1 MGGTFDLGKV
11 VGASAT
17 INGETTLEI
26 KAGTGVTLR
35 QEGNI
40 LYIDLSDTSSKV
52 TSFNGRSGAVTPQN
66 GDYTAAMV
74 GADASGSAQSVQ
86 TNLTNHANNK
96 SNPHSVTASQI
107 GAASASH
114 THTAS
119 QVSGGTISSGAL
131 YANASAQQTLG
142 SAQVRNIKAGTGD
155 LEAGVSALETGQ
167 IYLVYEG

>member
-1 MGGTFDLGKV
+1 MAGTIDLGKV

-17 INGETTLEI
+17 INGETTIEI

-74 GADASGSAQSVQ
+74 GGVPNSRTVNSKALSSDIVLSASDINADPAGSA
-86 TNLTNHANNK
+86 T
-96 SNPHSVTASQI
+96 
-107 GAASASH
+107 
-114 THTAS
+114 
-119 QVSGGTISSGAL
+119 
-131 YANASAQQTLG
+131 
-142 SAQVRNIKAGTGD
+142 
-155 LEAGVSALETGQ
+155 SALNSAKSYTDT
-167 IYLVYEG
+167 LVGAINSALDTINGEVI

>member
-1 MGGTFDLGKV
+1 MAGTFDLGKV
-11 VGASAT
+11 VGTSAT

-74 GADASGSAQSVQ
+74 GAVPNTRTVNSKALSSDIVLSASDVKADPAGSA
-86 TNLTNHANNK
+86 T
-96 SNPHSVTASQI
+96 
-107 GAASASH
+107 
-114 THTAS
+114 
-119 QVSGGTISSGAL
+119 
-131 YANASAQQTLG
+131 
-142 SAQVRNIKAGTGD
+142 
-155 LEAGVSALETGQ
+155 SALNSAKSYTDT
-167 IYLVYEG
+167 LVGAINSALDTINGEVI